1 MNEDS
6 TMKKRFLFRL
16 AAFAALA
23 SSLMLAVAY
32 AVGIC
37 NQSAVAAVIAFE
49 LVGIV
54 CYGCSLRK

>member
-1 MNEDS
+1 
-6 TMKKRFLFRL
+6 MKKRFLFRL

-32 AVGIC
+32 AAGIC
-37 NQSAVAAVIAFE
+37 DHSAVAAVIAFE
-49 LVGIV
+49 LAGIV